1 VKTVRLIH
9 FNEDD
14 GLERRKQLEAFGFQ
28 AAFDYVEGQGLT
40 PVLRELRANPPDAVV
55 IDLTRLPSH
64 GREVARALRGS
75 KATRH
80 VPLVFVDG
88 DAEKVKT
95 TKALLPDATYTT
107 WGRAKA
113 AIGKAIATPLTNPI
127 NPGDLMSGR
136 PVVAKLGVKPGFKIA
151 LLASPK
157 GFADSLKPL
166 PAKVTFTA
174 RPEADADMFIG
185 FCRTD
190 RELQA
195 HLLAL
200 GKANRQTLWLAWPK
214 KASGVKS
221 DLDGNV
227 VRTTG
232 LSAGWVD
239 FKVCSID
246 DTWSGLAFK
255 KRRQP

>member
-1 VKTVRLIH
+1 MKTVRLIH

-14 GLERRKQLEAFGFQ
+14 GLERRKQLEAFGFE
-28 AAFDYVEGQGLT
+28 AAYDFVEGQGLT
-40 PVLRELRANPPDAVV
+40 PVLRNLRASPPDAVV

-80 VPLVFVDG
+80 VPIVFVDG
-88 DAEKVKT
+88 DPDKIKT
-95 TKALLPDATYTT
+95 TKALLPDAAYTT

-113 AIGKAIATPLTNPI
+113 AISKAIATPLANPI

-136 PVVAKLGVKPGFKIA
+136 PVVAKLGVKPGFKVA

-157 GFADSLKPL
+157 GFSDSLKPL
-166 PAKVTFTA
+166 PAKVKFTA
-174 RPEADADMFIG
+174 RPETDADMFIG
-185 FCRTD
+185 FCRSD

-195 HLLAL
+195 HLLSI

-221 DLDGNV
+221 DVDGNV

-232 LSAGWVD
+232 LAAGWVD

-255 KRRQP
+255 RRK